1 MAARKIGGLELEIKP
16 SDASVRDVP
25 CSRDPKAAM
34 APAVAQSLW
43 IKVHHLACWSRKL
56 LPPFPLQKKSLI
68 QAIENICKSNYL
80 PRALP
85 GALPPPCSLRSLRL
99 GFLQPGCFPGHTKG
113 WMQAL
118 LGSSFTHSNSAST
131 LPASAPTERQGQ
143 GAHLQPWGGWWEPGG
158 RIQALHPRSQPTCSR
173 GVLRIPLLGSG
184 LLALLLAS
192 LTPCGER
199 DRGHRDTPSR
209 LLSH

>member
-1 MAARKIGGLELEIKP
+1 MQACGMSPAPEIPKQPWHLWWHNLCGSRSITLPAGAGSCFHP
-16 SDASVRDVP
+16 SP
-25 CSRDPKAAM
+25 CR
-34 APAVAQSLW
+34 
-43 IKVHHLACWSRKL
+43 
-56 LPPFPLQKKSLI
+56 KKSLI

-143 GAHLQPWGGWWEPGG
+143 GAHLQPWGGWWEPCG
-158 RIQALHPRSQPTCSR
+158 RIQVLHPRSQPTCSG

-184 LLALLLAS
+184 LLALLLPS